1 MIEPQVVENVIEAAN
16 GSIVDIISDYV
27 SLKRRGANY
36 IGCCP
41 FHHEKT
47 GSFTVSASKGIYKCF
62 GCGKSGHALRFVMDH
77 DHLTFVEAVKYLGKR
92 LGIDVQEKELTPE
105 MKEAQTKRESMS
117 AVMDFARAEFI
128 KNLWETDEGQT
139 VGLPYF
145 RHRGFRDDTIREFDL
160 GYSMTQRNALT
171 TAAIN
176 AGYKVEYLAETG
188 LTILGENNYQADR
201 FWGRVIF
208 PIHNISGKVIAFGGR
223 VMQTNAKTAKYL
235 NSPENDLYHKSD
247 VVYGIY
253 QARNEIIKQDKCY
266 LVEGYTDVIS
276 MHQSGITNVIASC
289 GTSLTT
295 NQIKLIQRFT
305 NNMTVLYDG
314 DFAGIKASLRGI
326 DMILKEGMF
335 VKVLLLPDGED
346 PDSFART
353 HSAEDFVEYINSH
366 QTDFIQFKAQILLQD
381 SANDPIKKS
390 AAVNSIVDS
399 IAVVKDIIL
408 REFYVKECAQLMDV
422 REDAIYSVLSK
433 KLVADAQRNSNDNYV
448 RKAQSDLADQQSE
461 ARLSL
466 ANDKYQQTVS
476 PQNEGTQ
483 QSELEQ
489 AAYNIAVQEARRAN
503 IVETTS
509 LTGET
514 IVIENPFLHEETE
527 LLRFFLKYIQHPFSY
542 GDPPQEST
550 VGQYIKDCLDNDKYV
565 SKDPVFNSIMSFYDR
580 NPKAELKK
588 YIDSPE
594 LVWQVDRIISLT
606 SELFE
611 LSKIHKRF
619 GNVESEESQLDE
631 FIPKIVSRLR
641 LKNVE
646 AKIEEL
652 SHELLSNDDNAELL
666 ESLTNWLNVK
676 KELSNAIGLN

>member
-1 MIEPQVVENVIEAAN
+1 MIDQRVVESVIETAN
-16 GSIVDIISDYV
+16 SSIVDIISDYV

-41 FHHEKT
+41 FHNEKT

-62 GCGKSGHALRFVMDH
+62 GCGKAGNALRFVMDH
-77 DHLTFVEAVKYLGKR
+77 DHLTFTEAIKHLGKR
-92 LGIDVQEKELTPE
+92 LGIEVQEKELTPE

-139 VGLPYF
+139 IGLPYF
-145 RHRGFRDDTIREFDL
+145 RHRGFRDDTIKEFDL

-176 AGYKVEYLAETG
+176 AGYKMEYLTETG

-208 PIHNISGKVIAFGGR
+208 PIHNMSGKVIAFGGR

-235 NSPENDLYHKSD
+235 NSPENELYHKSD

-326 DMILKEGMF
+326 DMILKEGMY

-353 HSAEDFVEYINSH
+353 HTAEDFVEYINSH

-381 SANDPIKKS
+381 SANDPLKKS

-399 IAVVKDIIL
+399 IAVVKDLIL
-408 REFYVKECAQLMDV
+408 REFYIKECAQLMDV
-422 REDAIYSVLSK
+422 REETLYSVLTK
-433 KLVADAQRNSNDNYV
+433 KLVADAQRNANDNSI
-448 RKAQSDLADQQSE
+448 RRAQTNLADQQSD
-461 ARLSL
+461 ARSSL
-466 ANDKYQQTVS
+466 ANSKYRQTES
-476 PQNEGTQ
+476 PQNTAIP

-489 AAYNIAVQEARRAN
+489 AAHNIAAQEQQLTN
-503 IVETTS
+503 IVETT
-509 LTGET
+509 TAAGET
-514 IVIENPFLHEETE
+514 IVIENPNLHEETE
-527 LLRFFLKYIQHPFSY
+527 LLRFFLKYTQFPFSY
-542 GDPPQEST
+542 GEPVQTST
-550 VGQYIKDCLDNDKYV
+550 VGQYIKDCLDKDKYL
-565 SKDPVFNSIMSFYDR
+565 SKDPVFNNIMAFYDK
-580 NPKAELKK
+580 NPKAELKN
-588 YIDSPE
+588 YIDSPD
-594 LVWQVDRIISLT
+594 LVGQVDRIISLT
-606 SELFE
+606 SDTFE
-611 LSKIHKRF
+611 LSRIHKRF
-619 GNVESEESQLDE
+619 GTIESETSQLDE

-652 SHELLSNDDNAELL
+652 SQELINNDNNAEAL
-666 ESLTNWLNVK
+666 ENLTTWLNVK
-676 KELSNAIGLN
+676 KELSNSIGLN